1 MKVRRER
8 NKFMKH
14 RVLIILVCILF
25 LSIQG
30 CGIKSSSKEYEETA
44 NNNTYNLL
52 ITNNT
57 PLFLKSIV
65 IKNSDINKNNE
76 SADALIDSNIKT
88 GEVGKFNITNVGL
101 YNFRITLN
109 PKNNYSVSQEFE
121 ENFNEDTIVN
131 YEIVIEKNEI
141 SIKKNEK

>member
-1 MKVRRER
+1 M
-8 NKFMKH
+8 
-14 RVLIILVCILF
+14 VCILF

-30 CGIKSSSKEYEETA
+30 CGSKSSSNEKTTDD
-44 NNNTYNLL
+44 NTYNLL

-65 IKNSDINKNNE
+65 IKSSDVDKNNE
-76 SADALIDSNIKT
+76 NTDALIDSNIKT
-88 GEVGKFNITNVGL
+88 GEVGKFNISDVGR

-121 ENFNEDTIVN
+121 ENFNKETIVN
-131 YEIVIEKNEI
+131 YEVVIEKNEI
-141 SIKKNEK
+141 TIKKIEK